1 MDPNGRTV
9 DSDAEISEPQG
20 GVIARTLA
28 VPGLPPV
35 NIRLTGAGPVDAVA
49 GKLTASMG
57 DAIGA
62 DIDYRGAFLTESLAL
77 ALNGSAR
84 IEPLL
89 PEDIRPAVAG
99 GLAVDLST
107 RIESQQ
113 LTLESLRS
121 EDGRGGKE
129 GVSTNTPPCWLSH

>member
-1 MDPNGRTV
+1 
-9 DSDAEISEPQG
+9 
-20 GVIARTLA
+20 
-28 VPGLPPV
+28 
-35 NIRLTGAGPVDAVA
+35 
-49 GKLTASMG
+49 MG

-99 GLAVDLST
+99 GLAIDLST
-107 RIESQQ
+107 RLESQT
-113 LTLESLRS
+113 LTLERLSVASHALSLSAEGPAVLAERTPDMRAGAGIGS
-121 EDGRGGKE
+121 GRR
-129 GVSTNTPPCWLSH
+129 

>member
-9 DSDAEISEPQG
+9 DIAAELSEPQG
-20 GVIARTLA
+20 GLIARTLA

-35 NIRLTGAGPVDAVA
+35 NVRLTGAGPVDAVA

-57 DAIGA
+57 DAIGV
-62 DIDYRGAFLTESLAL
+62 DLDYRGAFLAETPAL

-89 PEDIRPAVAG
+89 PENIRPAVAG
-99 GLAVDLST
+99 GLAHDLYI
-107 RIESQQ
+107 RAESQHP
-113 LTLESLRS
+113 TLGQPSVAS
-121 EDGRGGKE
+121 
-129 GVSTNTPPCWLSH
+129 

>member
-1 MDPNGRTV
+1 
-9 DSDAEISEPQG
+9 
-20 GVIARTLA
+20 
-28 VPGLPPV
+28 
-35 NIRLTGAGPVDAVA
+35 
-49 GKLTASMG
+49 MG

-99 GLAVDLST
+99 GLAIDLST
-107 RIESQQ
+107 RLESQT
-113 LTLESLRS
+113 LTLEPLSVASDAPSLS
-121 EDGRGGKE
+121 AE
-129 GVSTNTPPCWLSH
+129 GTAVLDARPTTISAGADRHRPDTHPPLARKALG